1 MRDPNRI
8 DRFCD
13 EMKSVWHCVPDWRFG
28 QLIINLLD
36 AYKQETGWD
45 FFYKEDD
52 DLMEFFIRYIS
63 ENTGYVRAD

>member
-13 EMKSVWHCVPDWRFG
+13 ELKSVWRCVPDWRFG
-28 QLIINLLD
+28 QLMINALD